1 MCRAWQEGPRR
12 PSIGNLDCT
21 FVKYEVVFRCAKKWG
36 GALLSLPSLCLKE
49 QLWKNVFTDKSY
61 NGFALYLRHAL
72 QKKLKKQTQIRVSD
86 KTWRESGRRWNERI
100 ARGFWRVHWWSWLTP
115 ATAQMWSSPLSK
127 SNDRKDFFSKL
138 NGFCRYLLFRPLK
151 VALFFKWDLRDLK
164 TIFKKHIHTFHSKHL
179 SSTNATSSGFGTWG
193 FERDKIR

>member
-1 MCRAWQEGPRR
+1 MSALCFYESVASNQILGKPDMYYKHYWFAWGQ
-12 PSIGNLDCT
+12 IN
-21 FVKYEVVFRCAKKWG
+21 Y
-36 GALLSLPSLCLKE
+36 PSLGRH
-49 QLWKNVFTDKSY
+49 FSP
-61 NGFALYLRHAL
+61 HAL

-179 SSTNATSSGFGTWG
+179 SSTNATSSGFGT
-193 FERDKIR
+193 